1 MSTTETVAV
10 FWLAAIASAAMTAP
24 YVLLRRA
31 AKGENWRTAAMHAYL
46 PWLAT
51 VLVLLGTFG
60 VG

>member
-1 MSTTETVAV
+1 MSTVETAIAFWSAV
-10 FWLAAIASAAMTAP
+10 FLSFIAIAP

-31 AKGENWRTAAMHAYL
+31 AKSENWRTAIMNAYL
-46 PWLAT
+46 PWSAT